1 MGLAMVLAS
10 DMYVDP
16 LESFS
21 SGEFEVRMDG
31 LLIDLPPERRTLTA
45 IRSYLESMAL
55 QQQRILCALCVDD
68 QPVNL
73 QQTSLPQMAFSRVEA
88 ETIGLADVPSQLL
101 KAALQQTA
109 AARAQL
115 QSAVTQVLIN
125 DPEPARELWWALSAA
140 LKEPLLTLSLLPD
153 TACGPMGGSA
163 SLMQLRKWQ
172 LQQLGCVIK
181 DVDAVCRF
189 GDNIALS
196 NALEKRVLPWLDNL
210 HESLQM
216 WHDHIAA
223 GIPTDCPR
231 V

>member
-1 MGLAMVLAS
+1 M
-10 DMYVDP
+10 DMRVDP

-21 SGEFEVRMDG
+21 SGEIEVKMDG
-31 LLIDLPPERRTLTA
+31 ILIDLPPERRSLTA

-73 QQTSLPQMAFSRVEA
+73 QQTALPAISFTRVEA
-88 ETIGLADVPSQLL
+88 ETIGLADVPAQLL

-125 DPEPARELWWALSAA
+125 DLEPARELWWALSAA
-140 LKEPLLTLSLLPD
+140 LKEPLLTLSLLPE
-153 TACGPMGGSA
+153 TAGGPMAGSA

-172 LQQLGCVIK
+172 LQQLGCVIR
-181 DVDAVCRF
+181 DVDDACRL
-189 GDNIALS
+189 DDLTALS
-196 NALEKRVLPWLDNL
+196 EALEKRALPWLDAL
-210 HESLQM
+210 RTSLEL
-216 WHDHIAA
+216 WHDTVAPNSLPVSQGA
-223 GIPTDCPR
+223 
-231 V
+231 